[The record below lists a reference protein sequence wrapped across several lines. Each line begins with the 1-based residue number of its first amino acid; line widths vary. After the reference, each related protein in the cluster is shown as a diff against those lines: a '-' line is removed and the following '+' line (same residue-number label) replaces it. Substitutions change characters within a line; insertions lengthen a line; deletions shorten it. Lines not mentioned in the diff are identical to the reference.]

1 MQNLG
6 TNSSSEATTQK
17 GQEKQAYRSSCTM
30 FYVNYSNNL
39 AFSKMADQKAH
50 ILIGLNVLLLSF
62 FITKKHL
69 GILAHLQGYLI
80 PNIILVVSCMVTI
93 VLALMVARPRLPGRI
108 RAGEPVNWLF
118 FGSFRYHSLDE
129 FHEAVFSMQQDKNAI
144 YEGMSRDLYWMGLS
158 LARKYR
164 LLSRAYLV
172 FLCCQLAT
180 VGSYIVVFA
189 WNQLHT

>member
-1 MQNLG
+1 
-6 TNSSSEATTQK
+6 
-17 GQEKQAYRSSCTM
+17 M

-62 FITKKHL
+62 FMTKKHL
-69 GILAHLQGYLI
+69 GVLAQLEGYLI
-80 PNIILVVSCMVTI
+80 PNLILVVSCVVTI
-93 VLALMVARPRLPGRI
+93 VLALMVARPRLPGQKKP
-108 RAGEPVNWLF
+108 GEPVNWLF
-118 FGSFRYHSLDE
+118 FGSFRYHSLEE
-129 FHEAVFSMQQDKNAI
+129 FHEAVFSMQQDKDAI

-172 FLCCQLAT
+172 FLTCQLAT
-180 VGSYIVVFA
+180 VGAYLAVFA
-189 WNQLHT
+189 WYQMH